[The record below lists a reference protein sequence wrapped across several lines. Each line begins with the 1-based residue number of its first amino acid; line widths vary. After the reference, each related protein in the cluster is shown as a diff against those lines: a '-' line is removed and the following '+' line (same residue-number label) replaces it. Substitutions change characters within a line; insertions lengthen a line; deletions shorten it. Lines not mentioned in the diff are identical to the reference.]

1 MSSMARMFIVS
12 GAVLALLSV
21 VAGALAAHAPAD
33 SLSAEQQ
40 RWLAIGIDYQRYHA
54 LALILFGVCMLSSPS
69 SRIFRWAGVTLLLG
83 VVLFCGTLYAMA
95 LTQMRGIG
103 VLTPFGGL
111 LLILGWLLFATAGW
125 RMLHK

>member
-1 MSSMARMFIVS
+1 MCKYLIVS
-12 GAVLALLSV
+12 GAVLALLGV

-33 SLSAEQQ
+33 TLSADQQ

-54 LALILFGVCMLSSPS
+54 LALILCGVCMLTSSS

-83 VVLFCGTLYAMA
+83 VVIFCGTLYAMA
-95 LTQMRGIG
+95 LTQLRGIG
-103 VLTPFGGL
+103 VMTPVGGL

-125 RMLHK
+125 RMLQK